1 MKNKTLSI
9 NEFYDMYSKNIEQ
22 ICRKYN
28 YNENISHLVSFMIIL
43 FLINYDSK
51 YEKIIISCFENIEII
66 INDKYEKNIEA
77 FYYRK
82 LYNDGNYYTKKYIV
96 INNFIKEN
104 YIDLIDSIIHE
115 FNHAINSIKNEIKT
129 VSNYVLLRAGVCFIK
144 YNCDNL
150 NVAVEKSKEF
160 VLEEVINTIQTE
172 EIINT
177 ILEINTEYVN
187 NLELNGIINGLQMEL
202 KKQKFKS
209 KAYSLESVI
218 LDELIKNRTFIN
230 TVKELRIAGEV
241 EQIEDWFDSITKI
254 NGSYNKLNQSL
265 RDIIALEE
273 RMQRSKISKII
284 TIKKIRREAST
295 IRKIVGEFN
304 KNCNYV

>member
-1 MKNKTLSI
+1 M
-9 NEFYDMYSKNIEQ
+9 
-22 ICRKYN
+22 
-28 YNENISHLVSFMIIL
+28 
-43 FLINYDSK
+43 
-51 YEKIIISCFENIEII
+51 
-66 INDKYEKNIEA
+66 
-77 FYYRK
+77 
-82 LYNDGNYYTKKYIV
+82 
-96 INNFIKEN
+96 
-104 YIDLIDSIIHE
+104 
-115 FNHAINSIKNEIKT
+115 
-129 VSNYVLLRAGVCFIK
+129 
-144 YNCDNL
+144 
-150 NVAVEKSKEF
+150 
-160 VLEEVINTIQTE
+160 LEEVINTIQTE

-187 NLELNGIINGLQMEL
+187 NLKLKGIINGLQMEL

-218 LDELIKNRTFIN
+218 LDELVKNRTFIN

-265 RDIIALEE
+265 RDIIVLEE